1 MRFLRLWLPSL
12 LLFLAGLHRAWLTG
26 QADPFDWS
34 VPTALVLVV
43 TGLLAARRGWAM
55 LVWTAL
61 GSAGTVLLFCARASA
76 RPPELHD
83 AAALLAIGLLSVL
96 GGAFLRR
103 APGTAGRAGH
113 LKAMPSGVLMLGIAA
128 LLLWRGPAQPLRPV
142 AERPALAVITALPLF
157 WEEMG
162 RGGPRDAPIVTI
174 LRTRFTLVP
183 LDDPQQ
189 LVQTNARRL
198 LLAQPRAMTA
208 AQMVALDAWVRD
220 GGIALVLAD
229 PLLSWPGGLP
239 LGDRRRAPPVSLLGT
254 ALSHW
259 GFDRG
264 GHFQSSEI
272 RHFMPDGAL
281 VTIAGAELRG
291 RALMVER
298 RVGRGTVR
306 LVGDA
311 DLLDDR
317 LWLAEPARPLD
328 PRLWS
333 ADTPA
338 QLVRWLGGDMPS
350 ERRWMHTPAD
360 VVAALR
366 WVVGVGIFWA
376 MLGTVLPGRVEPGMR
391 LGTKRENKPL
401 KSGEND

>member
-1 MRFLRLWLPSL
+1 M
-12 LLFLAGLHRAWLTG
+12 
-26 QADPFDWS
+26 
-34 VPTALVLVV
+34 
-43 TGLLAARRGWAM
+43 
-55 LVWTAL
+55 
-61 GSAGTVLLFCARASA
+61 
-76 RPPELHD
+76 
-83 AAALLAIGLLSVL
+83 
-96 GGAFLRR
+96 
-103 APGTAGRAGH
+103 
-113 LKAMPSGVLMLGIAA
+113 
-128 LLLWRGPAQPLRPV
+128 
-142 AERPALAVITALPLF
+142 
-157 WEEMG
+157 
-162 RGGPRDAPIVTI
+162 
-174 LRTRFTLVP
+174 
-183 LDDPQQ
+183 
-189 LVQTNARRL
+189 
-198 LLAQPRAMTA
+198 
-208 AQMVALDAWVRD
+208 
-220 GGIALVLAD
+220 
-229 PLLSWPGGLP
+229 
-239 LGDRRRAPPVSLLGT
+239 
-254 ALSHW
+254 
-259 GFDRG
+259 
-264 GHFQSSEI
+264 
-272 RHFMPDGAL
+272 
-281 VTIAGAELRG
+281 TIAGAELRG